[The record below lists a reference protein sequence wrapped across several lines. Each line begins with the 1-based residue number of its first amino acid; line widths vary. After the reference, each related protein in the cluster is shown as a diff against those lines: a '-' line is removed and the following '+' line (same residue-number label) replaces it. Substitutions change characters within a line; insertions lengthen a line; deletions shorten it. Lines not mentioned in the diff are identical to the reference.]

1 MAPAAQTGSMA
12 TELPESKFAHVFDT
26 IYGVDLV
33 FKPGCWALCSDA
45 HCCHFSRYKSASDA
59 AFHEI
64 PLLPGEWAYLNR
76 TGHIRQYE
84 NYRQLKLEVPLTTGI
99 LAYESLRIPA
109 TQCPCTHD
117 IRPTI
122 CRLYPLLPVYSPT
135 AGFVGVDTRVTLFDV
150 IEEVCDLPRVCRIEE
165 VPFSELQKFMQLTRA
180 LGSEPV
186 LVFHLIAYKLVKDTL
201 RRYLLQMVAAGGR
214 PSGSREDI
222 AERITALQRD
232 LVVKAV
238 NWGAVKSELNELGN
252 QFRALHGASFT
263 LS

>member
-1 MAPAAQTGSMA
+1 MAAEQF
-12 TELPESKFAHVFDT
+12 ESRFAHVFDT

-45 HCCHFSRYKSASDA
+45 HCCHFSRYKSAGDS

-76 TGHIRQYE
+76 TGHIHQYE
-84 NYRQLKLEVPLTTGI
+84 SYRQLRLEVTLATGI

-122 CRLYPLLPVYSPT
+122 CRLYPLLPLYSPT
-135 AGFVGVDTRVTLFDV
+135 SGLVGVDTSVTLFDV
-150 IEEVCDLPRVCRIEE
+150 IEEVLGLPRVCRIEE
-165 VPFSELQKFMQLTRA
+165 IPLAELQKFMVLARA

-201 RRYLLQMVAAGGR
+201 RRHLLQMVAAAGH
-214 PSGSREDI
+214 PSGSRDEI
-222 AERITALQRD
+222 AQRITAFQRD
-232 LVVKAV
+232 LVAKVV
-238 NWGAVKSELNELGN
+238 NWQAVKSELNELGN
-252 QFRALHGASFT
+252 QFRAIHGDSFMLT
-263 LS
+263 

>member
-1 MAPAAQTGSMA
+1 MAAEPH
-12 TELPESKFAHVFDT
+12 ESKFAHVFDA

-45 HCCHFSRYKSASDA
+45 HCCHFSRYKSAGDT

-76 TGHIRQYE
+76 TGYIRQYE
-84 NYRQLKLEVPLTTGI
+84 NCRQLRLEVSLTTGTM
-99 LAYESLRIPA
+99 AYESLRIPA

-122 CRLYPLLPVYSPT
+122 CRLYPLLPVYSAT
-135 AGFVGVDTRVTLFDV
+135 DGLIGVDTRVTLFDV
-150 IEEVCDLPRVCRIEE
+150 IEEVFDLPRVCRIGEI
-165 VPFSELQKFMQLTRA
+165 PFSELQKFMALTRA

-186 LVFHLIAYKLVKDTL
+186 LVFHLIAYKLVKDAL
-201 RRYLLQMVAAGGR
+201 RRCLLQMVAAAGR
-214 PSGSREDI
+214 PSGSREEI
-222 AERITALQRD
+222 AARITALQRD
-232 LVVKAV
+232 LVAKAV

-252 QFRALHGASFT
+252 QFRAIHGASFT